1 MALSHPTPPQGMRQL
16 SLCTEKGTEAQ
27 GGNTPCQAI
36 SWMGAAGRCLLLA
49 GRSWMGKFPGTCH
62 PPSPR
67 AHLSAYSTHPITT
80 GSSSLFPPICAGS
93 ISESGTSLTWWW
105 LQTSACPCPRPGRLP
120 PDRFS
125 LPRAQPHRDSS
136 CGWGGASPSPRT
148 CGEGDKSAWTL
159 LPAPAAQL
167 LSLMPGCWAFTSLA
181 WSAS

>member
-1 MALSHPTPPQGMRQL
+1 MALGRPTPPQGVRQL

-27 GGNTPCQAI
+27 GGDTPGQAI

-49 GRSWMGKFPGTCH
+49 GRNWLGKFPGTCH
-62 PPSPR
+62 PHPGLTSLHTPAAPSPR
-67 AHLSAYSTHPITT
+67 
-80 GSSSLFPPICAGS
+80 GSSSLFPPICAGN
-93 ISESGTSLTWWW
+93 ISGSGTSLTCWWF
-105 LQTSACPCPRPGRLP
+105 QTSACPCPRLGRLP

-148 CGEGDKSAWTL
+148 RGEGDKSAWTL

-167 LSLMPGCWAFTSLA
+167 LSPMPECWGFTSLA